1 MDAEDPRNKA
11 HHANKK
17 NNSSSGSHTDSAG
30 VKIGSHLAP
39 MSQLDAL
46 RRVEG
51 QYRSNNDPVTHISTA
66 SSNANGGSNANQS
79 GSIDSVAQSLL
90 LHQLAQP
97 LNPPVEVSVRA
108 SLFNYT
114 TVEELATAL
123 TSMHQGITVVNTF
136 VFIYSLYYQG
146 FQTHFLQHSLVS
158 LLQTSFTQLAHY
170 YSCRNS

>member
-11 HHANKK
+11 HHAHKK
-17 NNSSSGSHTDSAG
+17 NNSSSGSHMDSG

-66 SSNANGGSNANQS
+66 SSNANGSNSANLNGSAD
-79 GSIDSVAQSLL
+79 SIAQSLL

-123 TSMHQGITVVNTF
+123 TNMHQGMT
-136 VFIYSLYYQG
+136 YKSRE
-146 FQTHFLQHSLVS
+146 HFCVY
-158 LLQTSFTQLAHY
+158 F
-170 YSCRNS
+170 